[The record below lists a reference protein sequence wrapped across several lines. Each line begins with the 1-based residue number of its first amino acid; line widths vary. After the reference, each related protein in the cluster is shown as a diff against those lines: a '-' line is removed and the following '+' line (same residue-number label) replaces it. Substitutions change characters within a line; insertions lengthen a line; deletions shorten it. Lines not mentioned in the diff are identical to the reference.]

1 MKKNIVRFII
11 LTSTISSA
19 FFLNPISN
27 NLNKQPRISI
37 SNRNIHTRNIYIQKI
52 NMQENKMQEKKNILP
67 ITFDKDKNILLYDI
81 KATPEIWAIA
91 LIYLVQGL
99 FGVCRLA
106 ISFYYK
112 DTLHISPVQFTMI
125 SSISAIPWIIKPLY
139 GFISDTFPFFGYKRK
154 GYLVLSSIIATV
166 PWILLSNLASLVN
179 QGLFTNNDLSI
190 LYSVLLVSISSFGIA
205 FGDVLIDAYVVDRS
219 INQEMASA
227 LQCICRTSSSI
238 GGLISA
244 YFSGYLLQTYGHIF
258 VFNLT
263 ATIPILML
271 LAARLIKEEKINY
284 NNILLQQPSY
294 KIELIKKQI
303 SNIKTAILDKTILYP
318 LIFLIIWNLT
328 PSEGSALFYFQV
340 NKLGFQPE
348 FFGRLGLVSA
358 ISSLF
363 GIILYN
369 NKLKSIPLRKIL
381 KWSCIS
387 GSILGLSPIILVT
400 HTNRLFGISDALFAC
415 IDDAVLS
422 IFGQITFIPLLVL
435 AAKMCP
441 SGVEA
446 MLYATIMST
455 INLSSSI
462 GKIFGGFFAQ
472 LLGVT
477 NDNFTNL
484 PLLILI
490 TNISGLIPL
499 LFLHYVPYEN
509 EKNKIEGDD
518 VNGEN

>member
-1 MKKNIVRFII
+1 MKKFIFRFII
-11 LTSTISSA
+11 LTSTISSG
-19 FFLNPISN
+19 FLLNPINN
-27 NLNKQPRISI
+27 NLNKQVVSI
-37 SNRNIHTRNIYIQKI
+37 SNKNYRNIQPHKIYMQKNLQKNDI
-52 NMQENKMQEKKNILP
+52 QENNIKEKKNILP
-67 ITFDKDKNILLYDI
+67 ISFDKDKNILLYDI

-91 LIYLVQGL
+91 LVYLVQGL

-154 GYLVLSSIIATV
+154 GYLVLSSIIATL
-166 PWILLSNLASLVN
+166 PWLLLSNLASLVN
-179 QGLFTNNDLSI
+179 QGLFTNNELSI
-190 LYSVLLVSISSFGIA
+190 VYSVLLVSISSLGIA

-219 INQEMASA
+219 TNQEIASA
-227 LQCICRTSSSI
+227 LQCICRTASSL
-238 GGLISA
+238 GGLLSA
-244 YFSGYLLQTYGHIF
+244 YLSGYLLQTYGHIF

-271 LAARLIKEEKINY
+271 IAARLIKENKIDY
-284 NNILLQQPSY
+284 NIIIQDQSTKLQLV
-294 KIELIKKQI
+294 KTQI
-303 SNIKTAILDKTILYP
+303 SNIKNAILDKNILYP
-318 LIFLIIWNLT
+318 LLFLIIWNLT
-328 PSEGSALFYFQV
+328 PSDSSALFYFQV

-348 FFGRLGLVSA
+348 FFGRLGLVSS

-381 KWSCIS
+381 KWSCII

-400 HTNRLFGISDALFAC
+400 HTNRLLGISDPLFAY
-415 IDDAVLS
+415 IDDAVIS

-462 GKIFGGFFAQ
+462 GKIFGGFFTQ

-477 NDNFTNL
+477 NDNFMNL

-490 TNISGLIPL
+490 TNITGLIPL
-499 LFLHYVPYEN
+499 MFLHYIPYEN
-509 EKNKIEGDD
+509 DKNKIEE
-518 VNGEN
+518 EN